1 MGVGLLTRFRCLAA
15 GCLLGGALT
24 VPIGPTTTGR
34 AVDQINRQSRQP
46 VPSAPVLEIPRSDQ
60 VWVPDRVVTIPGE
73 PTPVLVPGHWERRIN
88 DREFDVPA
96 LSIFRPATGVYQTV
110 PGGVRGPAETR
121 PAP

>member
-1 MGVGLLTRFRCLAA
+1 MMVVLVTRLRRLAA

-24 VPIGPTTTGR
+24 VPLGPTTTGR
-34 AVDQINRQSRQP
+34 AVDQINRQSSQP
-46 VPSAPVLEIPRSDQ
+46 VPTAPSRETPRSDQ
-60 VWVPDRVVTIPGE
+60 VWVPDRYVTIAGE
-73 PTPVLVPGHWERRIN
+73 SAPVLVPGHWERRIS

-96 LSIFRPATGVYQTV
+96 LTIFRPSTGTHETL

>member
-1 MGVGLLTRFRCLAA
+1 MGMGLLARIRRLAA

-34 AVDQINRQSRQP
+34 AVDQINRQSTQP
-46 VPSAPVLEIPRSDQ
+46 LPSASSRDVPRSDQ
-60 VWVPDRVVTIPGE
+60 VWVPDRIVTIAGE

-96 LSIFRPATGVYQTV
+96 LTIFRPSTGAHETV
-110 PGGVRGPAETR
+110 PGGVRGPVETR